1 MIREVLRMS
10 DPRQFGFSEVLFPGL
25 AVGDD

>member
-1 MIREVLRMS
+1 MIREVLRMG

-25 AVGDD
+25 AVSDD